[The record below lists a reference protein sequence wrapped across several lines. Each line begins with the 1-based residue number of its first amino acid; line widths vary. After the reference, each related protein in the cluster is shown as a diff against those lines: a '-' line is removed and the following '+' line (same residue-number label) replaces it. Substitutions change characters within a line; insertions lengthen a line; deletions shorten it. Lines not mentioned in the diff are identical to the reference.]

1 MRRAVLKFLF
11 VRRIRLL
18 IFFSNGCGAKD
29 VFWGELGVGVLGELF
44 ALQRRG
50 GLASAAADA
59 VARRRRVKRQ
69 RRAR

>member
-1 MRRAVLKFLF
+1 MLKFLF

-50 GLASAAADA
+50 GLASAAA
-59 VARRRRVKRQ
+59 RRRRVKRQ